1 MFPEEELIRIYRIS
15 KPDIKENSI
24 LQYIRVLKQYHKK
37 VSGKDTFDWVS
48 WDWIKFNED
57 ILKDLKSLP
66 SKRNYYNGILP
77 LFKSFA
83 IEKVEGTEN
92 LNILEEQTK
101 YGLAIQNLNKNVKEL
116 ADNNIISLTKLKK
129 YEVKFN
135 ELENYVDQLRFNK
148 QYQDSLMLFLMTE
161 YKFRNEISSFQWVP
175 LKDWKESM
183 SSLNNMKK
191 ECVALGEVEE
201 DHWHIGAGNFIVVGS
216 KRMFISRGQF
226 KTDKIHG
233 RTETEI
239 TNKLLKSDIRRHIK
253 SLDPFW
259 KDMFLNTKGESYT
272 NHDLSQRIGRLTEKK
287 FGVSLGT
294 SSINSI
300 FISSLDKDTINKLK
314 ELSVNRGTSIN
325 VLVSHYF
332 NDI

>member
-135 ELENYVDQLRFNK
+135 ELENFVDQLRFNK

-161 YKFRNEISSFQWVP
+161 YKFRNEISSFKWIP
-175 LKDWKESM
+175 LKKF
-183 SSLNNMKK
+183 KGFK
-191 ECVALGEVEE
+191 I
-201 DHWHIGAGNFIVVGS
+201 IGNYIVVGS
-216 KRMFISRGQF
+216 KRMFISRGEF

-233 RTETEI
+233 RTQTEI
-239 TNKLLKSDIRRHIK
+239 TNKLLQSDIRRHIK
-253 SLDPFW
+253 PLEEDTNIFINS
-259 KDMFLNTKGESYT
+259 KGEPYN